1 MDITQILVGLVLT
14 LAAYLMGSISTAI
27 LVCRALGYPDPRG
40 EGSGNPGTTNVLRIA
55 GKGPAALTLLGDV
68 AKGVVPVVLSR
79 HFNAADWI
87 LAAVTL
93 GAFAGHL
100 FPIFFKFEGGKGVA
114 TALGAVTVLSW
125 PIGVSVM
132 ATWLVIALITRYSSL
147 AAIVGWALAPV
158 YAYFFAP
165 NYLMMLLVLSAM
177 LIYRHQENIR
187 KLLSGTERKIGE
199 KKPTSQP
206 H

>member
-1 MDITQILVGLVLT
+1 VDTTQILIGLVLT
-14 LAAYLMGSISTAI
+14 LVAYLMGSVSTAI

-79 HFNAADWI
+79 YFNVSDWI
-87 LAAVTL
+87 LASVTL

-114 TALGAVTVLSW
+114 TAFGAVTTLSW
-125 PIGVSVM
+125 PIGLSVM
-132 ATWLVIALITRYSSL
+132 ATWLLIALITRYSSL
-147 AAIVGWALAPV
+147 AAIVGWTLAPL
-158 YAYFFAP
+158 YAYFLAP
-165 NYLMMLLVLSAM
+165 NYSVFLLLLSAM
-177 LIYRHQENIR
+177 LIFRHHENIR
-187 KLLSGTERKIGE
+187 KLLNGTERKIGE
-199 KKPTSQP
+199 KKTA
-206 H
+206 